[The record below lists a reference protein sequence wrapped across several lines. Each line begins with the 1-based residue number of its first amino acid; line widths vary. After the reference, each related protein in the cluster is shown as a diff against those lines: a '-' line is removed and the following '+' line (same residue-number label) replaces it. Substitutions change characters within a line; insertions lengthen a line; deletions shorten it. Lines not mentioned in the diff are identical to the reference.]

1 MVINMFGRV
10 CIDLKKQRTPK
21 LKLLWKQTIGQRSGK
36 ERGAPRVRSIE
47 AVDKMKVDSRRVL
60 VIDYFI

>member
-21 LKLLWKQTIGQRSGK
+21 LNYCGNRLSANDQEKREGHL
-36 ERGAPRVRSIE
+36 VC
-47 AVDKMKVDSRRVL
+47 AV
-60 VIDYFI
+60 

>member
-21 LKLLWKQTIGQRSGK
+21 LNYCGNRSNSLSRHYDHGK
-36 ERGAPRVRSIE
+36 ERGATSCAQYRS
-47 AVDKMKVDSRRVL
+47 SR
-60 VIDYFI
+60 